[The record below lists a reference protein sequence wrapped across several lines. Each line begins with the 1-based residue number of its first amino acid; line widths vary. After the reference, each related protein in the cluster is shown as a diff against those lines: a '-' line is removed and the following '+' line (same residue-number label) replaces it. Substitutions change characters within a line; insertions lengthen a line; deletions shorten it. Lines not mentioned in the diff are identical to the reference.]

1 MNARKNAGI
10 IILVVSVLFLAGGLL
25 YREFIPS
32 GYDGYGYGYG
42 GHMMNGMSGI
52 GGIGGLGMGGL
63 MLVFWG
69 LVLFGLILMI
79 NWLLTAIRNEK
90 RDDASSC
97 DALDI
102 LKSRYARGEIDHD
115 QYEQMRRELSG

>member
-1 MNARKNAGI
+1 MNIRKNAVV
-10 IILVVSVLFLAGGLL
+10 IILLVLVLFLAGGVL
-25 YREFIPS
+25 YGQFVPS

-42 GHMMNGMSGI
+42 RHMMNGMN
-52 GGIGGLGMGGL
+52 GIGGLGMGGL

-90 RDDASSC
+90 HEDSSSC
-97 DALDI
+97 DALSI
-102 LKSRYARGEIDHD
+102 LKSRYASGEIDHD
-115 QYEQMRRELSG
+115 QYEQMRRELSV